1 MTNNYSEVPSGNE
14 RIFFN
19 SFFALVKLLSIKSWA
34 IMIII
39 AVDICEKAIFFFFDS
54 YTLDFYGS
62 ISYFSIVLRNIML
75 HSNDIMPVWIYCQI
89 VALPVLAVYAR
100 VGIDLVLY

>member
-39 AVDICEKAIFFFFDS
+39 AVDICEMAIFDS
-54 YTLDFYGS
+54 YKLDFYGS

-89 VALPVLAVYAR
+89 VALPVLAVYAK